1 MADPTLLEA
10 EAERAMSGRP
20 AWRVVAACVKG
31 GACPGCGRPAGV
43 RCIPRGFNVCPER
56 VWAQR
61 ARERAAGRV
70 PRGQHDGARA
80 FIDAVIRER
89 VAVGAVLWRR
99 PDAEGWNW
107 PDECGTGGVELAAM
121 DAAIACGYVRLAIS
135 GGVMPVWVV
144 TEAAVEQ
151 AAAWAVEAI
160 EADAAIEQEAKP
172 SAPAIDA
179 AQASADFSSRIGEG

>member
-1 MADPTLLEA
+1 
-10 EAERAMSGRP
+10 
-20 AWRVVAACVKG
+20 
-31 GACPGCGRPAGV
+31 
-43 RCIPRGFNVCPER
+43 
-56 VWAQR
+56 
-61 ARERAAGRV
+61 
-70 PRGQHDGARA
+70 
-80 FIDAVIRER
+80 
-89 VAVGAVLWRR
+89 
-99 PDAEGWNW
+99 
-107 PDECGTGGVELAAM
+107 M